1 MAAVLVTMK
10 SVKRMNSS
18 KDFNEMINRET
29 LKLKIIAGVYTVS
42 WALQTAFALLILSN
56 NGGVAVILSFT
67 LVPLLTDGVE
77 NTVIYWIHSESFKQT
92 QVVNTRSTTMQLR
105 SNQIPSQSASNL
117 LESFQQTE
125 DNDQRADW
133 S

>member
-1 MAAVLVTMK
+1 M
-10 SVKRMNSS
+10 
-18 KDFNEMINRET
+18 
-29 LKLKIIAGVYTVS
+29 
-42 WALQTAFALLILSN
+42 
-56 NGGVAVILSFT
+56 SFT